1 MARLTATG
9 KLIALTMFLAVA
21 GGGFIYAK
29 SHGMLEKGA
38 PGQLAQTQTVDTGTQ
53 PSAPVYQAPAQP
65 VATPAPQVQPAADT
79 YSSILQNHVVRVS
92 VENPSKPIFWDDGSG
107 QAHGF
112 NYEFLQLLMQ
122 QPEFSKNGPVQID
135 MVHHEVST
143 YEDVPKQLLMKDGN
157 VPAVDIAMDGLTF
170 DDNEPVQGVQYSN
183 AYVTDFGYALVVPQA
198 SNIHNMQD
206 LVGKRVGILKG
217 DSDVKAFVQR
227 TIPGAQFVQVS
238 DEDPAFLNHALD
250 NGQVDAFV
258 YDYPF
263 AVPFVNGSDLKFAI
277 TKLDG
282 SDLNYKIGIRSSDT
296 MLGLALNSAI
306 GRAMNTPEYAN
317 LVRKYF
323 ASNQIDT
330 VAARSGEH
338 TYTVKQG
345 DTLGLIAQQTLGNRL
360 SYSKIQ
366 RRNNLPNPNLI
377 QIGQVLVIP
386 S

>member
-1 MARLTATG
+1 MARLTAAG
-9 KLIALTMFLAVA
+9 KLGALVVFLGIA
-21 GGGFIYAK
+21 GGGFYYAK
-29 SHGMLEKGA
+29 SHGMLEKG
-38 PGQLAQTQTVDTGTQ
+38 GSAQTQAASYDVSQQNTASSSQ
-53 PSAPVYQAPAQP
+53 PIVAPQAPSP
-65 VATPAPQVQPAADT
+65 KVAPAADT
-79 YSSILQNHVVRVS
+79 YASILQNRVVRVS
-92 VENPSKPIFWDDGSG
+92 VENPSKPIFWDDGNG
-107 QAHGF
+107 NAQGF
-112 NYEFLQLLMQ
+112 NVDFLKLLMQ

-143 YEDVPKQLLMKDGN
+143 YEDVPKQLLLTDGN
-157 VPAVDIAMDGLTF
+157 VPAVDIAMDGLTY
-170 DDNEPVQGVQYSN
+170 DDNQPVQGVQYSN
-183 AYVTDFGYALVVPQA
+183 AYVTDFGYALIVPQ
-198 SNIHNMQD
+198 SSTIHNMQD

-217 DSDVKAFVQR
+217 DSDVRAFVQR

-238 DEDPAFLNHALD
+238 DQDPRFLNNALD
-250 NGQVDAFV
+250 NGTVDAFV

-296 MLGLALNSAI
+296 MLSLALNSAI
-306 GRAMNTPEYAN
+306 GRVMNSPEYAE
-317 LVRKYF
+317 LLRKYF
-323 ASNQIDT
+323 ASNQIQVT
-330 VAARSGEH
+330 EAKAGER
-338 TYTVKQG
+338 TYTVKKG

-360 SYSKIQ
+360 QYAKIQ